1 MNAVTMKQTRKALCL
16 AALGSMAGAAHAQSS
31 VTLYGLVDA
40 GISYVNNAATPSGGS
55 HSLVKFDD
63 GINGGNRIG
72 FKGAEDL
79 GGGYKA
85 IFTLENGFGLG
96 DGTLSQGGALFG
108 RQAFVG
114 VSKSGAGTFTLGRQ
128 YPFSHDYLN
137 RYATGGLTAG
147 DAYMYHIDTLDL
159 LTSVRI
165 NNSVK
170 FDSARMYGFRF
181 GAMYGFSNQAGEF
194 GGSDGVGGKNGSSRT
209 YSFGFDYNHGPFS
222 MAFAYTD
229 ITYPLQEVPALKLTL
244 ANLDPLGERDLR
256 TLGIGAKYRFE
267 RTLVYALWT
276 NTRLENIDHSAAT
289 LNIYEGGFT
298 YHITPALVGAL
309 GYTRTQV
316 RGSESGTWNQFN
328 SSIEYSLS
336 KRTSV
341 YALAIYQKASGDND
355 GVPVQ
360 AMIGKSTSY
369 FGNSGSD
376 AQNQLAFRIGM
387 RHRF

>member
-1 MNAVTMKQTRKALCL
+1 VITRKAQKLLCVV
-16 AALGSMAGAAHAQSS
+16 ALGGVTGAVHAQSS
-31 VTLYGLVDA
+31 VTLYGLIDA
-40 GISYVNNAATPSGGS
+40 GISYVNHAENASGGS
-55 HSLVKFDD
+55 SSLVKFDD
-63 GINGGNRIG
+63 GINGGNRWG
-72 FKGAEDL
+72 LKGAEDL

-85 IFTLENGFGLG
+85 VFTLENGFGLA
-96 DGTLSQGGALFG
+96 DGSLSQGGALFG

-114 VSKSGAGTFTLGRQ
+114 ISRTGVGTFTMGRQ

-147 DAYMYHIDTLDL
+147 DAYAYHIDTLDL

-170 FDSARMYGFRF
+170 FDSVR
-181 GAMYGFSNQAGEF
+181 MYGFSNAAGEF
-194 GGSDGVGGKNGSSRT
+194 GGSNGNNGKGGSSRT
-209 YSFGFDYNHGPFS
+209 YSFGFDYRNGPFS

-229 ITYPLQEVPALKLTL
+229 ITYPLQEVPPLKLTL
-244 ANLDPLGERDLR
+244 ANVEPLGERDLR
-256 TLGIGAKYRFE
+256 TLGIGAKYQFGS
-267 RTLVYALWT
+267 LLGYALWT
-276 NTRLENIDHSAAT
+276 NTRLENLDHSAAT
-289 LNIYEGGFT
+289 LNIYEGGVV
-298 YHITPALVGAL
+298 YQISAPLEAAL

-316 RGSESGTWNQFN
+316 RGSATGSWNQIN
-328 SSIEYSLS
+328 SSVEYALS

-341 YALAIYQKASGDND
+341 YVLAIYQKASGSND

>member
-1 MNAVTMKQTRKALCL
+1 MNTHKAQKLMCAV
-16 AALGSMAGAAHAQSS
+16 ALGGLAGAAHAQSS
-31 VTLYGLVDA
+31 VTLYGLIDA
-40 GISYVNNAATPSGGS
+40 GISYVNHAQNASGGS
-55 HSLVKFDD
+55 SSLVKFDD
-63 GINGGNRIG
+63 GINGGNRWG
-72 FKGAEDL
+72 LKGAEDL

-85 IFTLENGFGLG
+85 IFTLENGFGLA
-96 DGTLSQGGALFG
+96 DGSISQGGALFG

-114 VSKSGAGTFTLGRQ
+114 ISKSSVGAFTMGRQ

-137 RYATGGLTAG
+137 RYSTGGLTAG
-147 DAYMYHIDTLDL
+147 DAYAYHIDTLDL

-170 FDSARMYGFRF
+170 FDSVRMYGFKV
-181 GAMYGFSNQAGEF
+181 GAMYGFSNAAGEF
-194 GGSDGVGGKNGSSRT
+194 DGSNGDDGKGGSSRT
-209 YSFGFDYNHGPFS
+209 YSFGVDYKNGPFS
-222 MAFAYTD
+222 MGFAYTD
-229 ITYPLQEVPALKLTL
+229 ITYPLQEVPPLKLTL

-256 TLGIGAKYRFE
+256 TLGLGAKYQFGKV
-267 RTLVYALWT
+267 LGYALWT
-276 NTRLENIDHSAAT
+276 NTRLENLDHTAAT
-289 LNIYEGGFT
+289 LNIYEGGVV
-298 YHITPALVGAL
+298 YQVNAPLAAAL

-316 RGSESGTWNQFN
+316 RGSSTGTWNQIN
-328 SSIEYSLS
+328 SSVEYSLS

-341 YALAIYQKASGDND
+341 YALAIYQKASGNND

>member
-1 MNAVTMKQTRKALCL
+1 MVCASVL
-16 AALGSMAGAAHAQSS
+16 AAIGGAAHAQSS
-31 VTLYGLVDA
+31 VTLYGVVDA
-40 GISYVNNAATPSGGS
+40 GISYVNNAANAKGGS
-55 HSLVKFDD
+55 SSLVKFDD
-63 GINGGNRIG
+63 GIDGGNRFG
-72 FKGAEDL
+72 FRGVEDL

-114 VSKSGAGTFTLGRQ
+114 ITKNDVGTFTMGRQ

-137 RYATGGLTAG
+137 RYATGGLTPG

-165 NNSVK
+165 DNSVK
-170 FDSARMYGFRF
+170 FDSVRMYGLKV
-181 GAMYGFSNQAGEF
+181 GVMYGFSNQAGEF
-194 GGSDGVGGKNGSSRT
+194 GGEAGPGNKNGSSRT
-209 YSFGFDYNHGPFS
+209 YSFGADYRNGPFS

-229 ITYPLQEVPALKLTL
+229 ISYPLQETPSQKLTL

-256 TLGIGAKYRFE
+256 TLGVGAKYKFGKA
-267 RTLVYALWT
+267 LAYALWT
-276 NTRLENIDHSAAT
+276 NTRLENLDHSAAT
-289 LNIYEGGFT
+289 LNIYEGGVVYQVT
-298 YHITPALVGAL
+298 TPISAAL
-309 GYTRTQV
+309 GYTRTNL
-316 RGSESGTWNQFN
+316 RGSANGTWNQIN
-328 SSIEYSLS
+328 SSVDYAIS

-341 YALAIYQKASGDND
+341 YVLGIYQKASGSND

-369 FGNSGSD
+369 FGNSGD
-376 AQNQLAFRIGM
+376 GAQNQLSFRIGM
-387 RHRF
+387 RHTF